1 MRTVACLLMCAAFLA
16 GCSDEPDPSEP
27 LAPLATPQ
35 PLDEVAPGEATED
48 RSLEEDEHDDLAIA
62 SHTAGDR
69 TKKQEDEEKAAA
81 RRAPSKSSEDT
92 GLGVEGGATISARQ
106 VKQIVTRNMGQMR
119 ACYERELKKNASLRG
134 KVVLSWTIGADGVVR
149 RPSVVKNTT
158 RSRALTPCMTRSLKR
173 WRFPKAKSP
182 FDVEYPFTFKPKD
195 W

>member
-16 GCSDEPDPSEP
+16 GCPTEPDPSEP

-35 PLDEVAPGEATED
+35 PIDELALADASEE
-48 RSLEEDEHDDLAIA
+48 LMIEEDVVDDSAIA
-62 SHTAGDR
+62 SLTAGDR
-69 TKKQEDEEKAAA
+69 TKKQEEKEEAAA
-81 RRAPSKSSEDT
+81 RGGPSQRSKDT
-92 GLGVEGGATISARQ
+92 GLGVEGGSTISARQ

-173 WRFPKAKSP
+173 WRFPKAQSP